1 MLAWLALRLPSLR
14 AVPGLPALFDALLLG
29 WTAQFHPRRL
39 LALHRIEAAALSW
52 PGVTVGVHRFGGT
65 EFTLTVGQSRREVG
79 HLHGNGL
86 LDIPFTKALRDEM
99 VGAGRARP
107 HHIFPRSGWV
117 SFYIH
122 SEADAPGAVALLRRN
137 YERRQASPPAATADV
152 L

>member
-29 WTAQFHPRRL
+29 WTAQ
-39 LALHRIEAAALSW
+39 W